1 VESNPN
7 RQNTA
12 TDALSRC
19 DEEGSS
25 IHAISLPTFDLFD
38 AFRREAESL
47 PDIVAK
53 RLKIEAGTTCAKWAI
68 IDIMVVHGGRL
79 FMPATAAAWPHILEH
94 AHGMG
99 HEGVQKTL
107 QRIRTSFTL
116 HDNRLVRDFI
126 RGCPTCKRNKTEH
139 LHPAGLLQ
147 LLAMPSVV
155 WSDITMDFVEGF
167 PKVGGKPVILTMVDR
182 FSKYGH
188 FIALGHP
195 YSTAS
200 VAKAFF
206 DGIVRLHGIPTSIVS
221 NMWTKLFLLT
231 GTKLCTSSAFRPQTD
246 DQSEVTNKTITVY
259 LRCLAGG
266 KPRSWL
272 RWLPW
277 AEFCYNTSY
286 QTTLKATLFE
296 VVYGRAPPD
305 MLPYQLSAARV
316 ATVDH
321 QLRDRDTFLAEI
333 KQRLLQAQALMKQ
346 AHDKKN
352 RDLEFVVGEWAWLR
366 LNQRAVA
373 AIRSGNQSNLGPK
386 YFGPYIIQVR
396 IGSLAYKLQ
405 LPQQA
410 RIHNIF
416 HAAFLKKFEGAP
428 PTTPPPLPQ
437 IVHGRVVLQP
447 ERVVRARPTATSWE
461 ILVQWQDRSATDAT
475 WEALDQF
482 KEDFPAF
489 QLKDELFRQAGG
501 KCCGRYLW
509 NEIF

>member
-1 VESNPN
+1 
-7 RQNTA
+7 
-12 TDALSRC
+12 
-19 DEEGSS
+19 
-25 IHAISLPTFDLFD
+25 
-38 AFRREAESL
+38 
-47 PDIVAK
+47 
-53 RLKIEAGTTCAKWAI
+53 
-68 IDIMVVHGGRL
+68 M
-79 FMPATAAAWPHILEH
+79 
-94 AHGMG
+94 
-99 HEGVQKTL
+99 
-107 QRIRTSFTL
+107 
-116 HDNRLVRDFI
+116 
-126 RGCPTCKRNKTEH
+126 
-139 LHPAGLLQ
+139 
-147 LLAMPSVV
+147 
-155 WSDITMDFVEGF
+155 MDFVEGF